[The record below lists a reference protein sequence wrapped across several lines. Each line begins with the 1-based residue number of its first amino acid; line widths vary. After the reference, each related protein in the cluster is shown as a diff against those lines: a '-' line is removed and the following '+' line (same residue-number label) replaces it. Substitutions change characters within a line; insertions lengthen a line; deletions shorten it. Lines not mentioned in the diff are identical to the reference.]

1 MTGKMCDIS
10 TVRKKARNSER
21 HSSPY
26 GIRGGLSCS
35 EVGVRS
41 YSLHYGDCID
51 VMRGIEPG
59 SVDMVCAEPPYC
71 SGGLTR
77 SDRKQ
82 STSTKYQT
90 TGLDQY
96 HHDYEG
102 DAMDER
108 AFTLFTME
116 WARLARATM
125 KPGASAVVFSDW
137 RQLANTCDAVQ
148 AAGLVFRGIVVWN
161 KPSARPQPN
170 SFRADCEFAVWATNG
185 PIYRTPTQGAV
196 YLKGCFSHNVEPTK
210 NRIHMN
216 QKPVGLMRE
225 LVGICPPGGTV
236 LDPFMGSGTVG
247 VACSET
253 GREYIGIERDA
264 VYFDMAEGRVSAAYA
279 QGMIEM

>member
-1 MTGKMCDIS
+1 M
-10 TVRKKARNSER
+10 
-21 HSSPY
+21 
-26 GIRGGLSCS
+26 
-35 EVGVRS
+35 RS
-41 YSLHYGDCID
+41 YSLHHGDCMD

-59 SVDMVCAEPPYC
+59 SVDMVLADPPYC

-82 STSTKYQT
+82 PTSTKYQT
-90 TGLDQY
+90 TGLDEY

-125 KPGASAVVFSDW
+125 RPGASALVFSDW

-148 AAGLVFRGIVVWN
+148 AAGLVFRGIVVWH

-170 SFRADCEFAVWATNG
+170 SFRSDCEFAAWATNG
-185 PIYRTPTQGAV
+185 AIDRSPTQDAV
-196 YLKGCFSHNVEPTK
+196 YLKGLYTYSVEPMK
-210 NRIHMN
+210 NRSHMN

-225 LVGICPPGGTV
+225 LIGICPQGGTV
-236 LDPFMGSGTVG
+236 LDPFMGSGTTG
-247 VACSET
+247 IACADT
-253 GREYIGIERDA
+253 GRAFVGIERDA
-264 VYFDMAEGRVSAAYA
+264 VYFDIAERRVSAAYA
-279 QGMIEM
+279 QGRLEL